1 MTAAKNGTVTQ
12 TYTYGNS
19 DWKDLLTAVNGKT
32 ITYDQS
38 GNPTNYVTYGD
49 VEYYI
54 EWENGRQLSY
64 ANCYEEQWQAA
75 YCYDAN
81 GVRTY
86 KNADGY
92 ESVYTTQNGKVV
104 REVRSNRLHKIILDF
119 IYDESGRPFALN
131 CSTDSGD
138 SFTMYYYILNLQG
151 DVVKLVTASGETVA
165 SYEYDAWG
173 KVLSATGSMALMNP
187 LRYRGYYY
195 DAETGFYYLQSRY
208 YDPANRRFINADS
221 YASTGQGFVGVNMF
235 AYCNNN
241 PIMASD
247 PSGHWLIGAI
257 IGLIIATGVA
267 LTGCSSEQERKW
279 PENCKYQY
287 ESGGMMKN
295 QQNNCYSYAFEY
307 GTVRD
312 PGEMSGVDIFPV
324 ENDGKISISRLRDGV
339 LNDAS
344 ESGKNVMYV
353 SDNNLGSY
361 KTKRPAGA
369 YLIAA
374 KLTSDKNDYHFAV
387 LLENGVWVDKPGK
400 QETRYGAIDGF
411 SSIWQIDDRIY
422 DSETLYFLYT
432 P

>member
-1 MTAAKNGTVTQ
+1 MPVSGISGTSCHPGQVLISTQTVTHEYLTLSGKVARETVKKNGSVT
-12 TYTYGNS
+12 
-19 DWKDLLTAVNGKT
+19 
-32 ITYDQS
+32 
-38 GNPTNYVTYGD
+38 D
-49 VEYYI
+49 VM
-54 EWENGRQLSY
+54 
-64 ANCYEEQWQAA
+64 
-75 YCYDAN
+75 
-81 GVRTY
+81 
-86 KNADGY
+86 
-92 ESVYTTQNGKVV
+92 
-104 REVRSNRLHKIILDF
+104 DF
-119 IYDESGRPFALN
+119 VYDESGRPFALIHQ
-131 CSTDSGD
+131 TDGVGI
-138 SFTMYYYILNLQG
+138 TLCTYYYVLNLQG
-151 DVVKLVTASGETVA
+151 DVVKLVTASGDVVA
-165 SYEYDAWG
+165 NYEYDAWG
-173 KVLSATGSMALMNP
+173 NILSQSGSMADKNP

-195 DAETGFYYLQSRY
+195 DSETGFYYLQSRY
-208 YDPANRRFINADS
+208 YDPTTRRFVNADC
-221 YASTGQGFVGVNMF
+221 YESTGQGFVGVNMF